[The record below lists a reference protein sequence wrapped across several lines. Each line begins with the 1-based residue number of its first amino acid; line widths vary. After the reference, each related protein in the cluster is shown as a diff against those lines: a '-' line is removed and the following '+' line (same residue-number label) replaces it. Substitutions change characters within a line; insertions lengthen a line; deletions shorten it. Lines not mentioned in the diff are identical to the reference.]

1 MPSEGQFILV
11 LCICRIGASWWN
23 LAQLPQIMSRDTLKA
38 IQSVKIQISHK
49 MKSYSRLKSICGS
62 SNICFSILREL
73 GQVGQIKPKYPT
85 SSTLIQRESLFKV
98 LNSLFHI
105 KWSLTQRERQSEGW
119 VKPVLVYLGNLGK
132 SDKLSPNTPSHG
144 HQYIESYPKS

>member
-11 LCICRIGASWWN
+11 LCICGIGASWQN
-23 LAQLPQIMSRDTLKA
+23 LAQLPQIMGRDTLKA
-38 IQSVKIQISHK
+38 IQSVKFHITHQ
-49 MKSYSRLKSICGS
+49 MKSYSRVKAICRS
-62 SNICFSILREL
+62 SYTCFSMFVEL